1 VAISQ
6 WTTRKTR
13 TNYCCPASV
22 EERCGH
28 HSSCPG
34 SLQGCHGAS
43 GARGSLVSSPFIVDQ
58 SHYFRRPPSSTGCHY
73 LIVFTGCNLWHG
85 GRQLRYAF
93 DSSPGL
99 QAALAVAWRRLT
111 TGSAHSSKSLIFS
124 QRPSKSHGARDKL
137 SRTNRGSN

>member
-6 WTTRKTR
+6 MDYAKDSSKLLLSYVCRGAL
-13 TNYCCPASV
+13 C
-22 EERCGH
+22 
-28 HSSCPG
+28 SSCP
-34 SLQGCHGAS
+34 LQGCAS